1 MEIKTI
7 NQAGLEEI
15 RQFLAT
21 YHNQGRDFTEAML
34 VAWCEEAEDSLGN
47 GNPAMI
53 EIKAHDSVK
62 GRPVVLTISDEGV
75 DTQWIDDE

>member
-21 YHNQGRDFTEAML
+21 YHKKGHDMTEAML
-34 VAWCEEAEDSLGN
+34 CAWCEDAEDSLGN
-47 GNPAMI
+47 GNPPMI
-53 EIKAHDSVK
+53 EIGAWDSVT
-62 GRPVVLTISDEGV
+62 GSPVTLTVSDAGV
-75 DTQWIDDE
+75 DTQVIDDD